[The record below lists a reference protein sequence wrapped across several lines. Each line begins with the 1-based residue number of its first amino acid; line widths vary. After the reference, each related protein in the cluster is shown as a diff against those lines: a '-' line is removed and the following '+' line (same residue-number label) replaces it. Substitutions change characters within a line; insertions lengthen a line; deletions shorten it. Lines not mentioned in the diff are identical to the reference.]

1 MIFRKCSIGGK
12 MYNGDATE
20 EEEEDTSSVAK
31 KSAAL
36 VSGDKSPP
44 PSYTIG
50 KRDKIPLDS
59 DIPMDDLR
67 SSGSSTAAYQPTS
80 GGATRPLKTDE
91 DPNAP
96 ADTAEAPPKV
106 KHRFRDA
113 ELTNDLLSSINAD
126 PNSEGAAHARQLNGF
141 FTVLALCH
149 TVLTNLDPVTGHVE
163 YKAQSPDEAALV
175 QAAADMGYVF
185 KGRERE
191 VLYLQTPFQNVGG
204 VSSVEGGECEELG
217 YGRRSSE
224 TTEAGGN
231 GSGAPGTATA
241 TAADGTLE
249 RYELLNIL
257 EFTSAR
263 KRMSVVLRKLD
274 GDDGRLFLLTKGA
287 DNVIFERLKEGANE
301 DLKATT
307 EKHLD
312 EFASQGLRTL
322 TLAYRVVSGVFHPF
336 FFRRRVGSFFVFCF
350 DAEAEYQP
358 WSERY
363 HEATVSTDDRDA
375 KIEAVADELERDL
388 RLLGATAIEDRL
400 QDGVP
405 EAIAD
410 LKHAGIKVWVATGD
424 KLETAIG
431 VYPAAFNPCMIVRN
445 LMLMMV
451 CLFFFSWDSYRP

>member
-1 MIFRKCSIGGK
+1 
-12 MYNGDATE
+12 MYNGDVTE
-20 EEEEDTSSVAK
+20 EEEEDTSSIAK

-36 VSGDKSPP
+36 VPGEKSPP

-50 KRDKIPLDS
+50 KRDKLPLDS
-59 DIPMDDLR
+59 DIPLDDLR
-67 SSGSSTAAYQPTS
+67 SSGSSTAAYQPNS
-80 GGATRPLKTDE
+80 GAPLRTNE

-96 ADTAEAPPKV
+96 ATPAEAPPRV

-113 ELTNDLLSSINAD
+113 ELSNDLLSSINAD

-149 TVLTNLDPVTGHVE
+149 TVLTNLDPATGHVE

-204 VSSVEGGECEELG
+204 VSSVEGGESEELG

-224 TTEAGGN
+224 TSEAGGN
-231 GSGAPGTATA
+231 GSGAPGMATA

-274 GDDGRLFLLTKGA
+274 SDDGRLFLLTKGA

-322 TLAYRVVSGVFHPF
+322 TLAYRVVSGA
-336 FFRRRVGSFFVFCF
+336 FRSICCSA
-350 DAEAEYQP
+350 DALA
-358 WSERY
+358 
-363 HEATVSTDDRDA
+363 HF
-375 KIEAVADELERDL
+375 
-388 RLLGATAIEDRL
+388 LL
-400 QDGVP
+400 
-405 EAIAD
+405 
-410 LKHAGIKVWVATGD
+410 
-424 KLETAIG
+424 
-431 VYPAAFNPCMIVRN
+431 
-445 LMLMMV
+445 
-451 CLFFFSWDSYRP
+451 

>member
-1 MIFRKCSIGGK
+1 
-12 MYNGDATE
+12 MYNGDDTE
-20 EEEEDTSSVAK
+20 DMEEEEDTSSIAK
-31 KSAAL
+31 KPSAL
-36 VSGDKSPP
+36 VSGDKSSPP
-44 PSYTIG
+44 PAYTIG
-50 KRDKIPLDS
+50 KRDKIHLDT

-67 SSGSSTAAYQPTS
+67 SSGSSTAAYQRTS
-80 GGATRPLKTDE
+80 GGSTRPLRSNE

-96 ADTAEAPPKV
+96 TSTAVAPRRV

-113 ELTNDLLSSINAD
+113 ELTNDLLSSIHAD
-126 PNSEGAAHARQLNGF
+126 PNSEGAAHARHLNGF

-149 TVLTNLDPVTGHVE
+149 TVLTNVDPVTGRVE

-204 VSSVEGGECEELG
+204 VSSVEAGEGEELG
-217 YGRRSSE
+217 YGRKSSD
-224 TTEAGGN
+224 TIGTSGN
-231 GSGAPGTATA
+231 GNGVPGTATA
-241 TAADGTLE
+241 TDGTLE

-274 GDDGRLFLLTKGA
+274 SDDGRLFLLTKGA

-301 DLKATT
+301 DLKAIT

-322 TLAYRVVSGVFHPF
+322 TLAYRVVSGAFS
-336 FFRRRVGSFFVFCF
+336 SFLFPPMRWLILCF
-350 DAEAEYQP
+350 DAEEEYQP

-363 HEATVSTDDRDA
+363 HEATVARDDREA

-431 VYPAAFNPCMIVRN
+431 VYPFAFKWDFSRMIVRN
-445 LMLMMV
+445 LMLMIELD
-451 CLFFFSWDSYRP
+451 CFFLE